1 VLASRFS
8 DEAHPKDEGLP
19 MKRLF
24 ITAFIS
30 LLVGLILGVIAGR
43 RLPPSHDQVANYL
56 SNLSMSEFS
65 DFAKR
70 MNAQLGFQAFPQ
82 HFVPSMPAVPAEPS
96 K

>member
-1 VLASRFS
+1 
-8 DEAHPKDEGLP
+8 

-24 ITAFIS
+24 ITAVIS
-30 LLVGLILGVIAGR
+30 LVVGLILGLVAGR
-43 RLPPSHDQVANYL
+43 RMPPSHEQVTNYL
-56 SNLSMSEFS
+56 NNLSMGEFS

-82 HFVPSMPAVPAEPS
+82 HFVPAMPGVPTEPA